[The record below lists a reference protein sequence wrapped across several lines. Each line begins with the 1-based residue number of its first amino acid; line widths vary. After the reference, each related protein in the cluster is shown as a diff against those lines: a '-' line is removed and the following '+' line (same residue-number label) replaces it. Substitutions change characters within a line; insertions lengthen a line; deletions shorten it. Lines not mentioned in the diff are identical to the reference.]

1 MSEIRRASELSRSEL
16 ASYLQ
21 YTQVR
26 PDATR
31 ADMVTHIEQAAEHRF
46 NAAMISMCWVPLA
59 KDILRGTGVRVATAI
74 SFGLG
79 NDSVHAK
86 IALIR
91 ECRALGADEVDYQ
104 PNMGYFLSGMFDAF
118 RDESAALVAAAADM
132 PIKAMLE
139 LGYIADEADQRRAAL
154 LLQEAGVPWVKNSSG
169 TGPHLAP
176 ATPHNIRLLRETL
189 ADHVKVKASGG
200 IKSYEQV
207 VGLIE
212 AGAELLGTSAGIHI
226 LNRMT
231 VGDETGY

>member
-1 MSEIRRASELSRSEL
+1 MSVNRSISELSRSEL

-21 YTQVR
+21 YTLVR

-31 ADMVTHIEQAAEHRF
+31 AEMVAHIEQAAEHRF

-86 IALIR
+86 VALVR
-91 ECRALGADEVDYQ
+91 ECMALGADELDYQ
-104 PNMGYFLSGMFDAF
+104 PNMGYFISGMYDEF
-118 RDESAALVAAAADM
+118 RAESAALVAAADGM

-139 LGYIADEADQRRAAL
+139 LGYIQDEAEQRRAAL

-176 ATPHNIRLLRETL
+176 ATPQNIRLLRETL
-189 ADHVKVKASGG
+189 ADHVRVKASGG

-207 VGLIE
+207 IDLIN
-212 AGAELLGTSAGIHI
+212 AGADLLGTSAGVQI
-226 LNRMT
+226 LDR
-231 VGDETGY
+231 VEVKGEAGY